1 MKLKLFNTNIVIGI
15 ICYNIE
21 EYRPKNSYIEI
32 TPFHFTIEN
41 IDINTIIS
49 IYTTLITLRLGI
61 MIIIN

>member
-1 MKLKLFNTNIVIGI
+1 MKIKLFNTTIIIGI

-21 EYRPKNSYIEI
+21 EYRPKNSYMEI

-41 IDINTIIS
+41 IDINTIIN
-49 IYTTLITLRLGI
+49 IDTTLITLRLGI

>member
-1 MKLKLFNTNIVIGI
+1 MKIKLFNKTIIIGV

-32 TPFHFTIEN
+32 TPFHFVIEI

-49 IYTTLITLRLGI
+49 IYTTLITVRLGI
-61 MIIIN
+61 MIIIS